1 MEVLLT
7 VGLVALILIALA
19 VSVTVSVKNSTFS
32 KSKSLSSKFVNEGI
46 EAARSI
52 RDNDWQTLYNRSSAS
67 PGTNNGL
74 TTLAGQWTLSGA
86 SDTPATGYTRVVNL
100 VRIGVDTV
108 NVTVTVSWRQ
118 GSKTN
123 SSSSTTTFTRW
134 KIQ

>member
-7 VGLVALILIALA
+7 VGIVALVLIALA

-32 KSKSLSSKFVNEGI
+32 KSKSLSSKYVNEGI
-46 EAARSI
+46 EAVRSI
-52 RDNDWQTLYNRSSAS
+52 RDNNWLTLYNRSSVS

-74 TTLAGQWTLSGA
+74 SQSAGQWTFSGA
-86 SDTPATGYTRVVNL
+86 SDSPATGFTRVVNL
-100 VRIGVDTV
+100 IRNGIDTV

-118 GSKTN
+118 GSKVN
-123 SSSSTTTFTRW
+123 SSSSSTTFTRW